1 MNRVL
6 MVSMTILALVAA
18 DEINFPS
25 NSFRGAPRPS
35 GIVNSVRRGPIPQ
48 NPARP
53 QAGSGAGVQDSL
65 LAAEPMLGFAL
76 KLGDCRTSST
86 FDCNSNTVFS
96 PLGVATTLTLL
107 MSGTNGNCNKQL
119 RKALRYRE
127 DAGEDGINAAYRFIL
142 NQMKELDKNYT
153 SIILNVA
160 NGIFTQNALRPDFE
174 NKVTANKFSLTSTHY
189 SFHFNRIPFLLQLQI
204 TFIGP
209 FCRQEISS

>member
-1 MNRVL
+1 
-6 MVSMTILALVAA
+6 MVSMTVLALVAA

-25 NSFRGAPRPS
+25 NSLRGTPHPS
-35 GIVNSVRRGPIPQ
+35 GIVNSVRRGAIPQ

-53 QAGSGAGVQDSL
+53 EAGSGSSVQGSF

-107 MSGTNGNCNKQL
+107 MSGTNGNCSKQL

-127 DAGEDGINAAYRFIL
+127 NAGEDGINAAYRFIL
-142 NQMKELDKNYT
+142 NQMKELDTNYK
-153 SIILNVA
+153 SAIILNVA

-174 NKVTANKFSLTSTHY
+174 NKV
-189 SFHFNRIPFLLQLQI
+189 I
-204 TFIGP
+204 T
-209 FCRQEISS
+209 QKN